1 MKAPSVS
8 EAVMYIFSYRKIV
21 NIALST
27 IDSTIYDAYNS
38 YFWRRKLKVTS
49 TQFKQW
55 REFMGISQ
63 QEAARALGLSKGSIE
78 LYERGSRRDD
88 DRPVVVPRAV
98 ELACAA
104 LMHGITSYNEPQPAP
119 AGSFQVIRID
129 LGGYGE
135 QISRTVVDRTSRQS
149 DLKFCERGASIGPQR
164 RNEGRDIGGDLAAAT
179 RDIFIGSTP

>member
-1 MKAPSVS
+1 
-8 EAVMYIFSYRKIV
+8 MYIFSYRKIV
-21 NIALST
+21 NIALSM
-27 IDSTIYDAYNS
+27 IDSTTYDAYSN
-38 YFWRRKLKVTS
+38 YFRRRKLKVTS

-55 REFMGISQ
+55 REFMGLSQ

-88 DRPVVVPRAV
+88 DRPVVVPKAV

-135 QISRTVVDRTSRQS
+135 QISRTV
-149 DLKFCERGASIGPQR
+149 IGPYFPTQSEAEVFATKEAQAFDHNG
-164 RNEGRDIGGDLAAAT
+164 RNAELGHWWGRNDGNAGH
-179 RDIFIGSTP
+179 RFIVRSTP